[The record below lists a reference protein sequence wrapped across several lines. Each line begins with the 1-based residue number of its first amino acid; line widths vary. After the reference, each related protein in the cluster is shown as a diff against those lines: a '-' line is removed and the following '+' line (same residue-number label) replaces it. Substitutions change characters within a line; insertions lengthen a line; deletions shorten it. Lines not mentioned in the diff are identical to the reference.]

1 MKKYKVFWTRE
12 AVSDLEE
19 LIQYILADKI
29 SAAITTYKE
38 IKTKCNLLSGSPAK
52 YRVVPELQD
61 IGITN
66 YREIINKPY
75 RIIFKL
81 TNLEVFIIAVVDSRR
96 DFDSFVFNRL
106 MRKS

>member
-19 LIQYILADKI
+19 LIQYISADKI
-29 SAAITTYKE
+29 SAAIATYRE
-38 IKTKCNLLSGSPAK
+38 IKTKCNLLSSSPAK
-52 YRVVPELQD
+52 YRIVPELQD
-61 IGITN
+61 TGITN

-81 TNLEVFIIAVVDSRR
+81 TSLEVFIVAVVDSRR

-106 MRKS
+106 MRKA